1 MVQKGTGSVIR
12 IDGTALTTAEIVAA
26 ARRHDDVELTDAAR
40 QRVAASAALAERIA
54 AQRPLYGRSTG
65 VGANRN
71 VSVADPA
78 AHARSLLRS
87 HATSAGP
94 LRSPVRVRA
103 MLVVRLNQLAA
114 GGSGASTAVLEG
126 IAAMLAADALPYVR
140 EHGSVGT
147 SDLPALATTALALMG
162 EAPTTFPLPTRVELG
177 ASDALPLMSSNAA
190 AIGDAALAGADLTE
204 LARASVVVAAL
215 TFTGV
220 DGNREAFAEL
230 VERVTPFA
238 GARQVCRWMRALT
251 DGAAPPARIQDP
263 FGLRTL
269 PQVHGVTIDALRRL
283 DEVVRLLANAPSENP
298 VFLEGSDGH
307 DEIAH
312 HGGFHASYLSA
323 ALDAAL
329 VAVAGSAALSLARVA
344 ILIDPNATG
353 LPPFLAD
360 GTPGSSGV
368 MVLEYVS
375 ASALGAVRA
384 AATPSSLQTVVLS
397 RGLEEVASFASLAA
411 RQAAVVA
418 EPVRTML
425 ACELVAAVRALRSK
439 KFAADNELLDR
450 ALGICAELP
459 DDMADRDLTEDVD
472 LAGRLLPGL
481 ADLLPD

>member
-1 MVQKGTGSVIR
+1 VIR

-26 ARRHDDVELTDAAR
+26 ARRHDIVELTETAR

-54 AQRPLYGRSTG
+54 AERPPYGRSTG

-71 VSVADPA
+71 VSVDDPGR
-78 AHARSLLRS
+78 HARALLRS

-114 GGSGASTAVLEG
+114 GGSGASPAVLEG
-126 IAAMLAADALPYVR
+126 IAAMLAADALPSVR

-162 EAPTTFPLPTRVELG
+162 EAPTTLPLPVRVELG

-190 AIGDAALAGADLTE
+190 AIGDAALAGAELME

-215 TFTGV
+215 TFAGV
-220 DGNREAFAEL
+220 DGNGEAFAEL

-251 DGAAPPARIQDP
+251 DGAGPPARIQDP

-298 VFLEGSDGH
+298 VFLEGSDGR

-323 ALDAAL
+323 ALDAAVL
-329 VAVAGSAALSLARVA
+329 AVAQSATLSLARVA
-344 ILIDPNATG
+344 VLIDPNATG
-353 LPPFLAD
+353 LPAFLGD

-375 ASALGAVRA
+375 ASALGDVRV
-384 AATPSSLQTVVLS
+384 AATPTGLQTVVLS

-411 RQAAVVA
+411 RQAAAVA
-418 EPVRTML
+418 EPMRTLL
-425 ACELVAAVRALRSK
+425 ACELVAAVRAVRSK
-439 KFAADNELLDR
+439 KFSTDNELLDR
-450 ALGICAELP
+450 ALALCAELP
-459 DDMADRDLTEDVD
+459 EDLTDRDLTEDID
-472 LAGRLLPGL
+472 LASQLLPGL
-481 ADLLPD
+481 AALVPD